1 MVLTAV
7 RGALA
12 FLTRLPVGGGDA
24 AWDAFRST
32 PAAFPLAGYVIG
44 GVASLPLLVPLPVP
58 TLAVAYLATLYL
70 LTGFTHADGLAD
82 LGDVAA
88 AHGVDD
94 PAAVM
99 HDERVGAGGLLLVG
113 LTLVALAFGA
123 LAAAGTGRFTAV
135 AIVVAA
141 EVGAK
146 AGLAVMVTNS
156 FAAHEGLG
164 SAFVEASGGRSL
176 WPVALAAVP
185 ALVLAPWRGGPAVL
199 AALVAGVLVARFVA
213 RWSTRRIGGISGD
226 VLGAGNE
233 LARAVAVHAGVVAW
247 TLF

>member
-1 MVLTAV
+1 MVLTAL

-12 FLTRLPVGGGDA
+12 FLTRLPVGGGERE
-24 AWDAFRST
+24 WDAFRST
-32 PAAFPLAGYVIG
+32 PVAFPLAGYVVG
-44 GVASLPLLVPLPVP
+44 GVAALPLLLPLPVP

-70 LTGFTHADGLAD
+70 VTGVTHADGLAD
-82 LGDVAA
+82 VGDVAA
-88 AHGVDD
+88 AHAIDD
-94 PAAVM
+94 PKAAM
-99 HDERVGAGGLLLVG
+99 HDERVGAGGVLLVG
-113 LTLVALAFGA
+113 LTLLALAFGA
-123 LAAAGTGRFTAV
+123 LAAAGTGRFSAV

-146 AGLAVMVTNS
+146 AGMAVMVAAS
-156 FAAHEGLG
+156 PAAHEGLG

-176 WPVALAAVP
+176 IPVGLALLPAV
-185 ALVLAPWRGGPAVL
+185 VLAPWRGGPAVV
-199 AALVAGVLVARFVA
+199 AALVSGVLVARFVA
-213 RWSTRRIGGISGD
+213 RWATRRLGGVSGD